1 METKAT
7 TITASVGAGKT
18 PARIAATLD
27 RDDPSA
33 WGVLDR
39 AILLAYL
46 DGLRVGAA
54 RATAR
59 RG

>member
-7 TITASVGAGKT
+7 TETAAGAAKT
-18 PARIAATLD
+18 PARIAAILD
-27 RDDPSA
+27 RDDTDA
-33 WGVLDR
+33 WGVIDL
-39 AILLAYL
+39 AIILAYL
-46 DGLRVGAA
+46 DGLKVGAA